1 MIFELTLEF
10 SAEVEEENS
19 YLAWR
24 VGESLAEWLSRH
36 EIALEL
42 GGFLVEA
49 GMSSMIW
56 QDANGKSHGV
66 TQPPRDPS
74 LPPLPPK
81 EQLPMAVGDGEGAG

>member
-10 SAEVEEENS
+10 STEVEEENS

-36 EIALEL
+36 EIGPAAESFL
-42 GGFLVEA
+42 GAA
-49 GMSSMIW
+49 GMLSMIW

-81 EQLPMAVGDGEGAG
+81 EQLPMAVDVSEE